1 MYGGT
6 GGGTRDPADNR
17 YISFATE
24 TFFQPRKGEEIRSS
38 IKDVQPG
45 NAVDAIA
52 KRIPIRLRVR
62 MESSQIHRL
71 VAACGNAPFPLE
83 VYQVRVNT
91 EAASSS
97 GGGGGYGGGMG
108 GMSGM
113 GGGGL
118 GGMGM
123 GMGMPGGGGEGMG
136 GEGGMASGGEGY
148 GGMGGGM
155 GGMAMP
161 KTKVSPIEEVAVEI
175 FGLIYLYN
183 PVNIGE
189 LGADAVGNNAET
201 ETIDGSAV
209 TPPDGN
215 ANSPAAPATTPDGA
229 ATGTEPGTNPGATG
243 TNPPGATGTDP
254 GVPGTDPGAPGTD
267 PGAPGTDPGAPGT
280 DPGAPGTDPG
290 AASGPGN
297 PSN

>member
-1 MYGGT
+1 VKGRT
-6 GGGTRDPADNR
+6 AVPEELTRDPADNR

-108 GMSGM
+108 GMGGM
-113 GGGGL
+113 PGVGGGGWAAW
-118 GGMGM
+118 GC
-123 GMGMPGGGGEGMG
+123 P
-136 GEGGMASGGEGY
+136 A
-148 GGMGGGM
+148 
-155 GGMAMP
+155 
-161 KTKVSPIEEVAVEI
+161 EEVRAWVEKAVWGTAAKATAAWE
-175 FGLIYLYN
+175 
-183 PVNIGE
+183 V
-189 LGADAVGNNAET
+189 VWAEWLCQDQS
-201 ETIDGSAV
+201 I
-209 TPPDGN
+209 PH
-215 ANSPAAPATTPDGA
+215 
-229 ATGTEPGTNPGATG
+229 
-243 TNPPGATGTDP
+243 
-254 GVPGTDPGAPGTD
+254 
-267 PGAPGTDPGAPGT
+267 
-280 DPGAPGTDPG
+280 
-290 AASGPGN
+290 
-297 PSN
+297 